1 MSICLL
7 VEYGA
12 ILSIFTEISSII
24 VLSVVIKGGFHILY
38 IEIAKIEMAQ
48 GNRQDYKN

>member
-1 MSICLL
+1 MVAFCPL
-7 VEYGA
+7 
-12 ILSIFTEISSII
+12 FTEISSII
-24 VLSVVIKGGFHILY
+24 VLSVVIKGGFRILY